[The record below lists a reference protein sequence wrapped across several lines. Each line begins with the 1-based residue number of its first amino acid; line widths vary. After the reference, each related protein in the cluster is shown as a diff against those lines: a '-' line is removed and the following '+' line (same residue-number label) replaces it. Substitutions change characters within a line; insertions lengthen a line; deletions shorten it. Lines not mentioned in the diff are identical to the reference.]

1 MCQHDP
7 TRMTSP
13 PPLLPSRS
21 HTDTDTHDHIAYGD
35 TFAPLSGRAD
45 VSTNLAIGKKKII
58 YISITCLLSSVLRD
72 MREQPREVAKPGAG
86 HLTMNPYGF
95 YNTNNSVIVFDY
107 PGLIFLINDQTR
119 SKRLKKKSDLMF
131 SDFVHESSNRIEV
144 E

>member
-1 MCQHDP
+1 
-7 TRMTSP
+7 
-13 PPLLPSRS
+13 
-21 HTDTDTHDHIAYGD
+21 
-35 TFAPLSGRAD
+35 
-45 VSTNLAIGKKKII
+45 
-58 YISITCLLSSVLRD
+58 

-119 SKRLKKKSDLMF
+119 SKRFVFFKSDLMF
-131 SDFVHESSNRIEV
+131 SDFVHESSNRIEA